1 LTSDLTDSDIIDLRT
16 ITTSNTKTAVQVLA
30 RKGPPREVKA
40 IVDLGSAFSFVS
52 SNLARD
58 LGLKPD
64 SSRQIEFLDVNGNR
78 TTSAGRATV
87 LFVLSGE
94 KFRTVFHVAPEPPAG
109 AKCQW
114 RMIIGTN
121 VFAAAK
127 MIVDYER
134 KEIYRRT
141 ATSTRSK
148 LLLGETAEDEIFAV
162 LDTDQGVYIDV
173 PAGKRCHLP
182 VRIEWASRKKCD
194 ASERIDDRDGEIVL
208 STHTGPKIPPGF
220 AVPDGLA
227 APKQGRA
234 VVRVKNNSP
243 SMVRLYGGQKIAT
256 ASRLPSRTMV
266 EVVEV
271 VWWLADELLSA
282 GSWNE
287 LY

>member
-1 LTSDLTDSDIIDLRT
+1 MNVSKKRGRPPSSPKPTLTSDLTDSDIIDLRT

-30 RKGPPREVKA
+30 RKGPPQEVKA
-40 IVDLGSAFSFVS
+40 IVDPGSAFSFVS
-52 SNLARD
+52 SDLARD

-141 ATSTRSK
+141 VSGMEER
-148 LLLGETAEDEIFAV
+148 AEV
-162 LDTDQGVYIDV
+162 
-173 PAGKRCHLP
+173 AGLWR
-182 VRIEWASRKKCD
+182 VRLASRRLRM
-194 ASERIDDRDGEIVL
+194 EQN
-208 STHTGPKIPPGF
+208 GPQR
-220 AVPDGLA
+220 LR
-227 APKQGRA
+227 GRL
-234 VVRVKNNSP
+234 V
-243 SMVRLYGGQKIAT
+243 
-256 ASRLPSRTMV
+256 
-266 EVVEV
+266 
-271 VWWLADELLSA
+271 D
-282 GSWNE
+282 
-287 LY
+287 